1 MTEERG
7 HTQTDDN
14 SLSVH
19 GSGSV
24 TSIRLVGFD
33 RPFFTAFAVAL
44 SLVCLLYAFKCD
56 RDLAQDAYWRQR
68 TESFLEVLATQG
80 YKVPADLLPSK
91 GAKP

>member
-1 MTEERG
+1 MTDG
-7 HTQTDDN
+7 NTQTDDHGKTIN
-14 SLSVH
+14 
-19 GSGSV
+19 GSGSI
-24 TSIRLVGFD
+24 TEIKLVGYD
-33 RPFFTAFAVAL
+33 RPFFTALAVAL
-44 SLVCLLYAFKCD
+44 SFGCLLYAMKCD